1 VDPSTPEPIPPDELA
16 RRRGLLWERVVAA
29 QAAVLPARAPAW
41 LWTPEHGAARQTA
54 LEGLVPDPF
63 ERALACLR
71 VLGAA
76 HPEWHVSLPLDRL
89 VEPYLHAGF
98 PGALVAAA
106 IDHALA
112 EPPGLAG
119 AARWLVH
126 AGGAAHVPPAAAA
139 RQLPVVARWALQHQV
154 ARNRTETLE
163 VLARVQSPFVVPLLH
178 EVLAGGFTP
187 RTVPAADRELYCL
200 FGDAE
205 TFFVDEDLVRGTS
218 DRAYA
223 ALLLARRGERGIR
236 PRVREMMDDAGV
248 ADFHALALALE
259 ALEALETPGAGG

>member
-1 VDPSTPEPIPPDELA
+1 MDPSTPEPIPPDELA

-29 QAAVLPARAPAW
+29 QAAVLPALAPAW

-54 LEGLVPDPF
+54 LEGLVSEPF

-76 HPEWHVSLPLDRL
+76 HAEWHVSLPLDRL
-89 VEPYLHAGF
+89 VEPYLHTAF
-98 PGALVAAA
+98 PGELVAGA

-112 EPPGLAG
+112 EPLGLAG

-126 AGGAAHVPPAAAA
+126 AGGAGHVPPAAAA
-139 RQLPVVARWALQHQV
+139 RQLPIVARWAMQHHV

-163 VLARVQSPFVVPLLH
+163 LLARAQSPFVVPFLH
-178 EVLAGGFTP
+178 EVLAGAFAP
-187 RTVPAADRELYCL
+187 RPLPPEDREMYCL

-236 PRVREMMDDAGV
+236 PRVREMMDTAGV

-259 ALEALETPGAGG
+259 ALTALESEG